1 LQADGD
7 AGEDRPMRRALL
19 VLASMAVVGC
29 GKGAANGG
37 PDAGAPTTCSLTVP
51 ALPDT
56 HLTADGMEL
65 RDALGRLVFL
75 RGVNAGGRSKFAPYV
90 PFDVA
95 ASGFDPALGAYMDRA
110 ASWGIDV
117 LRVPFTW
124 AAVEPV
130 QGMDDASYLMRLDAI
145 LDAAWARG
153 MFTIVDFH
161 QDVYAEVFCGDGF
174 PAWTVPTV
182 TTAPHHDC
190 PNWGAEYFSDQQ
202 VLSAFDAFWASG
214 GAVQTAYDALWDRM
228 VMRYAAKPGVVG
240 FEPINEPG
248 WGSAN
253 LATFEATTLT
263 TFYGTTI
270 ARMRAAAPNAL
281 VFFDGTGFD
290 GAAVSTSLARP
301 TGDGIVFA
309 PHYYQNGALDGSGG
323 LADKVSIDLGKW
335 RHQAELWNVPVFVG
349 EFGISNNSPDTAAYM
364 TAHFDAL
371 DALGVSGTQWEYSV
385 STDLWNSEN
394 LSLTNADGTETPMA
408 AAIVR
413 PYPRAVAGDQVTFK
427 FDGATRGF
435 TLSYTPKAG
444 VTEVSVPSRLYPNG
458 YDVSVTGAC
467 VDTSKAGRLLVQAD
481 SDVSSVSLTATAR

>member
-1 LQADGD
+1 
-7 AGEDRPMRRALL
+7 MRRAS
-19 VLASMAVVGC
+19 VFVATLAVAGC

-51 ALPDT
+51 ALTDT

-65 RDALGRLVFL
+65 RDALGRVVFL

-90 PFDVA
+90 PFDFA
-95 ASGFDPALGAYMDRA
+95 ATSFDAALGAYMDRA

-130 QGMDDASYLMRLDAI
+130 QGMDDPTYLMRLDAI

-153 MFTIVDFH
+153 MFTVVDFH

-182 TTAPHHDC
+182 MTAPHHDC
-190 PNWGAEYFSDQQ
+190 PNWSAEYFSDTQ
-202 VLSAFDAFWASG
+202 VGAAFDAFWAAGST
-214 GAVQTAYDALWDRM
+214 VQTAYAALWDRM
-228 VMRYAAKPGVVG
+228 VMRYADKPGVVG
-240 FEPINEPG
+240 FEPFNEPG

-253 LATFEATTLT
+253 IQTFEATTLT
-263 TFYGTTI
+263 SFYSTMI
-270 ARMRAAAPNAL
+270 ARMRAKAPKSL
-281 VFFDGTGFD
+281 VFFDATGID
-290 GAAVSTSLARP
+290 GATVSTSLGRP

-323 LADKVSIDLGKW
+323 LANTVSSALGKW
-335 RHQAELWNVPVFVG
+335 RHQGQLWNVPVFVG
-349 EFGISNNSPDTAAYM
+349 EFGISNTSPDTAAYM

-371 DALGVSGTQWEYSV
+371 DALGIGGTEWEYSV

-394 LSLTNADGTETPMA
+394 LSLANADGTETPMA

-427 FDGATRGF
+427 LDATTRGF

-444 VTEVSVPSRLYPNG
+444 VTEVSVPARSYPNG

-467 VDTSKAGRLLVQAD
+467 VDTSTAGRLLVQAD
-481 SDVSSVSLTATAR
+481 PMASSVSLTATPR